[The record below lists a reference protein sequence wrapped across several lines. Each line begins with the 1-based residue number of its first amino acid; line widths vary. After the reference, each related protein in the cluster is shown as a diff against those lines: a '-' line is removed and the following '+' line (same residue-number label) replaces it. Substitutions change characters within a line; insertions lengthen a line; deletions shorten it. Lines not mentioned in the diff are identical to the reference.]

1 MRRDWT
7 EQGKYY
13 IKTFGYIFG
22 MQGLFSLIANAA
34 AMYVTIFSESNE
46 LIWLDYLGIVVW
58 LFGFIFEWTGD
69 Q

>member
-1 MRRDWT
+1 
-7 EQGKYY
+7 
-13 IKTFGYIFG
+13 